1 MELVDGKSYRN
12 SNDDVVRVKLIKEDS
27 FKVIN
32 GLHDY
37 IVNQYGKYTIEG
49 DFDHPYDLIEEVEDI
64 AICDSNR
71 SLYTMCINISDANV
85 SHICDSI
92 PSLDVLSKYMLEKYE
107 VEIEKVSDYLFIITN
122 EDNSYIS
129 FTKRDYIIW

>member
-12 SNDDVVRVKLIKEDS
+12 SNGDVVRVKLIKEDS

-64 AICDSNR
+64 AICDSNS

-92 PSLDVLSKYMLEKYE
+92 PSLDVLSKYMFEKYE

-129 FTKRDYIIW
+129 FTKCDYIIW